1 MTPKTFTI
9 LFDASKNELFTLQ
22 DGYKT
27 LQRRL
32 KSMWNVQSVNADISS
47 EVLSGCDVFV
57 LAGPRHKFTESEFG
71 ALREFV
77 GGGGRLLVLLGEGGE
92 RRFQTNINFLLE
104 EHGIVVN
111 SDAVVRTVYHKY
123 PHPKEA
129 LVSDGILNRAVG
141 LAAGKANLGSDPPND
156 ARAVS
161 FMYPYGAT
169 LNVAKPAVAL
179 LSTGS
184 CAFPLARPICALYQS
199 QQGPSGR
206 ILVLGSCHLLSDQYL
221 DKEENSKIKDVLF
234 QFLTSDEVHL
244 NAIDAGDPEVSDY
257 GPIPALG
264 SLSEGPFSC
273 LQEGEEPPADPTE
286 LFQQQLYSLDNSLL
300 PSVIRAYEEVG
311 VPHEP
316 LRLISPQFES
326 PLPPLQPA
334 VFPPSFQEADHPA
347 LELFDL
353 DEALSSESRRL
364 AQLANK
370 CTDQDLHYYLVQCG
384 QVVGVPTSSA
394 DPRQVLEH
402 VLAHLVEFRKLNQLK
417 LPYQPVSSPNFPQA
431 S

>member
-1 MTPKTFTI
+1 MSF
-9 LFDASKNELFTLQ
+9 Q
-22 DGYKT
+22 
-27 LQRRL
+27 
-32 KSMWNVQSVNADISS
+32 
-47 EVLSGCDVFV
+47 
-57 LAGPRHKFTESEFG
+57 FG
-71 ALREFV
+71 VLREFLSH
-77 GGGGRLLVLLGEGGE
+77 GGRLLVLLGEGGE

-104 EHGIVVN
+104 EYGIVVN

-129 LVSDGILNRAVG
+129 LVSDGILNRAVS
-141 LAAGKANLGSDPPND
+141 LAAGKTNLGSDPPND
-156 ARAVS
+156 ALALS

-184 CAFPLARPICALYQS
+184 CAFPLARPICAIYQN

-206 ILVLGSCHLLSDQYL
+206 IIVLGSCHLLSDQYL

-234 QFLTSDEVHL
+234 QFLMNDEVQL

-257 GPIPALG
+257 GSIPALG

-300 PSVIRAYEEVG
+300 PSVIRAYQELN

-334 VFPPSFQEADHPA
+334 VFPPSSQEPSHPS

-384 QVVGVPTSSA
+384 QVVGVPNLSA
-394 DPRQVLEH
+394 DPRRVLEH
-402 VLAHLVEFRKLNQLK
+402 VLARLVEFRKLNQVK
-417 LPYQPVSSPNFPQA
+417 LPYQPVPSPSSLQA
-431 S
+431 L

>member
-1 MTPKTFTI
+1 
-9 LFDASKNELFTLQ
+9 
-22 DGYKT
+22 
-27 LQRRL
+27 
-32 KSMWNVQSVNADISS
+32 
-47 EVLSGCDVFV
+47 
-57 LAGPRHKFTESEFG
+57 
-71 ALREFV
+71 
-77 GGGGRLLVLLGEGGE
+77 
-92 RRFQTNINFLLE
+92 
-104 EHGIVVN
+104 
-111 SDAVVRTVYHKY
+111 
-123 PHPKEA
+123 
-129 LVSDGILNRAVG
+129 
-141 LAAGKANLGSDPPND
+141 
-156 ARAVS
+156 
-161 FMYPYGAT
+161 MYPYGAT

-199 QQGPSGR
+199 QQ
-206 ILVLGSCHLLSDQYL
+206 
-221 DKEENSKIKDVLF
+221 DVLF